1 MLGEDLV
8 TMVSQIIDFN
18 LKTPKMLSQYDQDF
32 LSDEE
37 NTKKYG
43 ETYFDI
49 AGDKNHRRGWLEH
62 WSIELT

>member
-1 MLGEDLV
+1 MLVEDLV

-32 LSDEE
+32 LGDQE

-43 ETYFDI
+43 EMYLDI
-49 AGDKNHRRGWLEH
+49 AGDKNHTCCL
-62 WSIELT
+62 SM